1 MGIIRWAL
9 MIPPQEPDAFDL
21 FIPNASLTE
30 IRTRIDRH
38 GRERR
43 HVRRV
48 ADVRYLERGHGHLS
62 GTPGV
67 WP

>member
-9 MIPPQEPDAFDL
+9 LIPPREPDAWDL
-21 FIPNASLTE
+21 YIANASVTE

-48 ADVRYLERGHGHLS
+48 ADVSYLSEVTRI
-62 GTPGV
+62 
-67 WP
+67 

>member
-9 MIPPQEPDAFDL
+9 MIPPREPDAFDL
-21 FIPNASLTE
+21 FIANASLTE

-43 HVRRV
+43 HIRRL
-48 ADVRYLERGHGHLS
+48 DFHWQRGRDQGNRQ
-62 GTPGV
+62 GPATPA
-67 WP
+67 